1 MKKIIGYASA
11 WTVMPGDALNVM
23 VSTYGPDC
31 YRANLV
37 RVICGND
44 DPDLD
49 IYREEEIAAPFAGE
63 YPGREQVTVAGSY
76 VTIPSS
82 PLVTGLG
89 SFTVQAWVFP
99 TTPEK
104 DAQGLISNWD
114 DATASGFALT
124 IDDSG
129 AAAMRL
135 GDGSGGTT
143 EVTTGKPLAPGL
155 RRL

>member
-11 WTVMPGDALNVM
+11 WTVMPGDTLNVM
-23 VSTYGPDC
+23 VSTYGPD
-31 YRANLV
+31 RFHANLV

-63 YPGREQVTVAGSY
+63 YTGREQFTVAGSY

-82 PLVTGLG
+82 RLVAGLG
-89 SFTVQAWVFP
+89 SFTVQVLASFVSMASANSICGV
-99 TTPEK
+99 PE
-104 DAQGLISNWD
+104 
-114 DATASGFALT
+114 AS
-124 IDDSG
+124 
-129 AAAMRL
+129 R
-135 GDGSGGTT
+135 
-143 EVTTGKPLAPGL
+143 KL